1 MRSWTEKL
9 ILLVMAGALML
20 LGCGQ
25 EAPKPKADKPTAAK
39 PAESKP
45 PAEAQKAPEPAAQ
58 PAPAA
63 KDGKVVTI
71 GFSASKSGKLKTEG
85 GRQINGL
92 NLWVE
97 QVNSKGGVK
106 LADGTTVKFAF
117 KDYDD
122 ESNKD
127 RVQELY
133 TRLINNDK
141 ADFLTSP
148 YSSGLADA
156 AAVIAQQYNK
166 IMVTTGAA
174 SDSTYKKGYTLIYQA
189 YTPAS
194 RYLTGAIDM
203 LGKLAP
209 AAKKVAIIHEKDKFS
224 TDVVNALKA
233 YALSKGYEVVLFE
246 GYDKDTTD
254 FAAFIN
260 KIPPGTDAI
269 MGGGHFVDTST
280 LTKQL
285 FEKKVNTKM
294 IAFLVAPPEPKFA
307 ELGDACVGV
316 IGPSQWEP
324 GAKYSP
330 EAAKALGIAWFG
342 PTVAEFTESYKKK
355 YGGEEPSYHTAGGY
369 VAGLILQA
377 AIEKA
382 GSIETDKVKKALDEM
397 NLMTFYGG
405 IKFDNSK
412 ENHGLQIGHEMVYIQ
427 WFKDDKGNFLKK
439 IVWPEAAAEAKP
451 FLIKPR

>member
-1 MRSWTEKL
+1 MRTWKGNL
-9 ILLVMAGALML
+9 ILALMAGTLLL

-25 EAPKPKADKPTAAK
+25 EAPKPKADKPAAAK
-39 PAESKP
+39 PEAAKPEAEAPKAPAPAPAATPAAP
-45 PAEAQKAPEPAAQ
+45 PA
-58 PAPAA
+58 APAA
-63 KDGKVVTI
+63 KDGKTVVI
-71 GFSASKSGKLKTEG
+71 GFSASTSGKLKTEG

-92 NLWVE
+92 NLWME
-97 QVNSKGGVK
+97 QVNAKGGVK
-106 LADGTTVKFAF
+106 LADGSTVKFAF
-117 KDYDD
+117 KEYDD

-141 ADFLTSP
+141 ADFLISP

-166 IMVTTGAA
+166 IMITTGAA

-209 AAKKVAIIHEKDKFS
+209 GAKKVAIIHEKDKFS

-233 YALSKGYEVVLFE
+233 YATSKGYQVVLFE

-269 MGGGHFVDTST
+269 MGGGHFADTST

-285 FEKKVNTKM
+285 MRKRSMPRWSPFWWPRPNPSSPNWAMPVSGLSVPASGSPRPNIPPKPPRPWGWDGSGPRWRSLWKPIRKNSTR
-294 IAFLVAPPEPKFA
+294 IPPTTAP
-307 ELGDACVGV
+307 GV
-316 IGPSQWEP
+316 
-324 GAKYSP
+324 
-330 EAAKALGIAWFG
+330 
-342 PTVAEFTESYKKK
+342 T
-355 YGGEEPSYHTAGGY
+355 
-369 VAGLILQA
+369 
-377 AIEKA
+377 
-382 GSIETDKVKKALDEM
+382 
-397 NLMTFYGG
+397 
-405 IKFDNSK
+405 
-412 ENHGLQIGHEMVYIQ
+412 
-427 WFKDDKGNFLKK
+427 
-439 IVWPEAAAEAKP
+439 
-451 FLIKPR
+451 